1 MLRLHLC
8 GKQILYFAFVSLSGA
23 VGAEFSPVLEKV
35 LIASRVIDV
44 LLKHNF
50 KRFAL
55 LILSMAWKEKE
66 IEKLYYTIGEV
77 ALMLDVN
84 TSLLRYWEKE
94 FDVLKPKK
102 NTKGDR
108 FFTKDDIEKIKLIY
122 HLVREKGYTLD
133 GAKSRLKTDIE
144 LTQKKFRIIER
155 LKKVRGFLEELK
167 EQID

>member
-1 MLRLHLC
+1 
-8 GKQILYFAFVSLSGA
+8 
-23 VGAEFSPVLEKV
+23 
-35 LIASRVIDV
+35 
-44 LLKHNF
+44 
-50 KRFAL
+50 
-55 LILSMAWKEKE
+55 MAWKERE

-77 ALMLDVN
+77 AVMLDVN

-133 GAKSRLKTDIE
+133 GAKTRLKTDIE

-155 LKKVRGFLEELK
+155 LKKVRGFLEELRG
-167 EQID
+167 QID

>member
-1 MLRLHLC
+1 
-8 GKQILYFAFVSLSGA
+8 
-23 VGAEFSPVLEKV
+23 
-35 LIASRVIDV
+35 
-44 LLKHNF
+44 
-50 KRFAL
+50 
-55 LILSMAWKEKE
+55 MAWKEKE

-77 ALMLDVN
+77 AVMLDVN

-94 FDVLKPKK
+94 FDILKPKK

-144 LTQKKFRIIER
+144 LTQKKFKLIER
-155 LKKVRGFLEELK
+155 LKKIRGFLEELK
-167 EQID
+167 EQVD

>member
-1 MLRLHLC
+1 MVNFPIAIEKLTN
-8 GKQILYFAFVSLSGA
+8 V
-23 VGAEFSPVLEKV
+23 EKV
-35 LIASRVIDV
+35 FIASIVIAV

-55 LILSMAWKEKE
+55 LISHMAWKERE

-77 ALMLDVN
+77 AVMLDVN

-133 GAKSRLKTDIE
+133 GAKARLKTDIE

-167 EQID
+167 EQVD

>member
-1 MLRLHLC
+1 
-8 GKQILYFAFVSLSGA
+8 
-23 VGAEFSPVLEKV
+23 
-35 LIASRVIDV
+35 
-44 LLKHNF
+44 
-50 KRFAL
+50 
-55 LILSMAWKEKE
+55 
-66 IEKLYYTIGEV
+66 
-77 ALMLDVN
+77 MLDVN

-144 LTQKKFRIIER
+144 LTHKKFKLIEK

>member
-1 MLRLHLC
+1 
-8 GKQILYFAFVSLSGA
+8 
-23 VGAEFSPVLEKV
+23 
-35 LIASRVIDV
+35 
-44 LLKHNF
+44 
-50 KRFAL
+50 
-55 LILSMAWKEKE
+55 MAWKEKE

-77 ALMLDVN
+77 AVMLDVN

-133 GAKSRLKTDIE
+133 GAKTRLKTDIE

-155 LKKVRGFLEELK
+155 LKKVKGFLEELK

>member
-1 MLRLHLC
+1 
-8 GKQILYFAFVSLSGA
+8 
-23 VGAEFSPVLEKV
+23 
-35 LIASRVIDV
+35 
-44 LLKHNF
+44 
-50 KRFAL
+50 
-55 LILSMAWKEKE
+55 MAWKEKE

-133 GAKSRLKTDIE
+133 GAKTRLKTDIE
-144 LTQKKFRIIER
+144 LTQKKFKLIEK

>member
-1 MLRLHLC
+1 
-8 GKQILYFAFVSLSGA
+8 
-23 VGAEFSPVLEKV
+23 
-35 LIASRVIDV
+35 
-44 LLKHNF
+44 
-50 KRFAL
+50 
-55 LILSMAWKEKE
+55 MAWKEKE

-77 ALMLDVN
+77 AVMLDVN

-94 FDVLKPKK
+94 FDILNPKK

-144 LTQKKFRIIER
+144 LTQKKFKLIER
-155 LKKVRGFLEELK
+155 LKKIRGFLEELK
-167 EQID
+167 EQVG